1 MATGIPLPQYNNV
14 DVDTPELLDLA
25 AVRAWYARLDV
36 PWGAHLPAEA
46 TWTAG
51 RLLFRKHLVGLLP
64 SALTPAPTVPG
75 LVLTTAAAEDL
86 EEVVR
91 VDTEAF
97 DGDAEPVRRW
107 LGPLLTS
114 PFATVVL
121 ARVEGQPVGTAYTV
135 RSDGV
140 AGPATYLAG
149 VGVVPEARGRG
160 VAGAMSCRLVSAA
173 FHGGARLTHCH
184 PDTALAARVYERLGF
199 AEAAA
204 LDVYVDLA

>member
-1 MATGIPLPQYNNV
+1 MATGIPLPQYNSV
-14 DVDTPELLDLA
+14 DVDIPELLDLE
-25 AVRAWYARLDV
+25 AVRAWYARLGV
-36 PWGAHLPAEA
+36 PWGACLPAEA
-46 TWTAG
+46 SWTTG
-51 RLLFRKHLVGLLP
+51 RLLFRKRLMGLVP
-64 SALTPAPTVPG
+64 SAFTPAPTVPG
-75 LVLTTAAAEDL
+75 LVLTAAAAEDL

-91 VDTEAF
+91 IDGEAF

-114 PFATVVL
+114 PSAGVVL

-140 AGPATYLAG
+140 AGPSAYLAG

-160 VAGAMSCRLVSAA
+160 VAGAMSSRLVGAA
-173 FHGGARLTHCH
+173 FHDGARLAHCH

-204 LDVYVDLA
+204 LDVYVDLT